1 MFLTYKT
8 KLKESFLYKN
18 IYFII
23 MLKNKKI
30 EVYISYRNITHYKKL
45 GYNPELNENL
55 EIDVYDLPTSSHV
68 KIDAICEIC
77 KAEINIRYHKYIE
90 NKKRHGFYGC
100 KKCSRQK
107 ASLTMFDKY
116 GVYNVSELEEC
127 KNKKEETYLKKYGYK
142 TNLISPDYISLI
154 KEKLKEKYNTENW
167 YEIRNGQG
175 SPKKLIIFA
184 ESKEYTEISFNYDNQ
199 FMNSD
204 YIMYRNEVRR
214 LTKTNEKLLFQ
225 NWNGEDFYDKE
236 IISNNFILDFNDPN
250 YPTIDHK
257 ISIYYGFKNNM
268 QPKDIAKIEN
278 LCITK
283 RSINSSKNSKNE
295 SEFIRED

>member
-1 MFLTYKT
+1 
-8 KLKESFLYKN
+8 
-18 IYFII
+18 
-23 MLKNKKI
+23 MLKKEKI
-30 EVYISYRNITHYKKL
+30 EVFISYRNITHYRKL
-45 GYNPELNENL
+45 GYITEINTNL
-55 EIDVYDLPTSSHV
+55 EISVYDLPKSSHV

-77 KAEINIRYHKYIE
+77 KSEINIQYHKYIE

-107 ASLTMFDKY
+107 ASLTMLDKY
-116 GVYNVSELEEC
+116 GVYNISELDEC
-127 KNKKEETYLKKYGYK
+127 KKKREETFLKKYGYK

-167 YEIRNGQG
+167 YEIRNGKG
-175 SPKKLIIFA
+175 SSKKLIIFA
-184 ESKEYTEISFNYDNQ
+184 ESKDYKEINFNYDEKFIN
-199 FMNSD
+199 ND
-204 YIMYRNEVRR
+204 YILYRNEVRR
-214 LTKTNEKLLFQ
+214 LTKNNEKKLFE

-236 IISNNFILDFNDPN
+236 IIINNFILDFNDPK

-257 ISIYYGFKNNM
+257 ISIYYGFINNI
-268 QPKDIAKIEN
+268 QPQDIAKMEN

-295 SEFIRED
+295 TQFIYKD